1 MDKSNMFAECAVA
14 KILLHFRAALRR
26 SGDWISASQLVE
38 YKATPID
45 VEAGPPGWEEV
56 SMEKLEDLTRNGT
69 IRDETLIRLVK
80 SSSSGEQNETDEPQ
94 SFAEIE
100 SKLVRGRE
108 IDEAKRQHYQKAWA
122 AFQAWEFI
130 DPHLIS
136 VGVEALGALFMA
148 AVKHGF
154 GARGKPDQIRVEELS
169 IAITMLKQ
177 LGKTGMDILDFT
189 RQDDAGRTIKHL
201 IRHIHHERLAKKLAD
216 EERELFTCVARLVP
230 ESRF

>member
-1 MDKSNMFAECAVA
+1 
-14 KILLHFRAALRR
+14 
-26 SGDWISASQLVE
+26 
-38 YKATPID
+38 
-45 VEAGPPGWEEV
+45 
-56 SMEKLEDLTRNGT
+56 MEKLEDLTRNGT
-69 IRDETLIRLVK
+69 IRDETLIRF
-80 SSSSGEQNETDEPQ
+80 SGSGEQTETDEPQ

-108 IDEAKRQHYQKAWA
+108 IDEAKKQQYQKAWA
-122 AFQAWEFI
+122 AFHAWKFI

-136 VGVEALGALFMA
+136 VGVEKLGELFMA

-201 IRHIHHERLAKKLAD
+201 IRHIKKAPRRKKLAD
-216 EERELFTCVARLVP
+216 EEHEEHEEREEREEREKLFTCAAWLIP